1 MRAHDPGNGPISLVG
16 IPPATLTAL
25 HRMMLTIRQV
35 EERLADAIIAGEV
48 QCPVH
53 LYTGQEAVAA
63 GVCLHLKDGDYVFG
77 THRSHGQYLAKG
89 GDLNAMIAE
98 IYGRSAGCARGRGGS
113 MHLID
118 PELHIYANPIVAA
131 TISNAVGAALAESR
145 RQSGAVAVTFFGD
158 GAVEEGR
165 FYESLNLASLYQL
178 PVLFVCENNLYASHV
193 RLEARQ
199 RNPNIYKHAEPF
211 ALPGVQVD
219 GNDVV
224 AIHLAA
230 QEAVERARD
239 GGGPTL
245 IECLTYRWRGH
256 VGPNY
261 DLDKG
266 LRVAEELAAWQARC
280 PIKRLGEA
288 LVAGGLQAERELA
301 ATRREVDQVVE
312 EAWAYAKTSPL
323 PAPSELLDH
332 VTADAQGGAS

>member
-35 EERLADAIIAGEV
+35 EERLADALIAGEV
-48 QCPVH
+48 RCPVH
-53 LYTGQEAVAA
+53 LCTGQEAVAA
-63 GVCLHLKDGDYVFG
+63 GVCVHLKDEDYVFG

-89 GDLNAMIAE
+89 GDLKAMIAE

-113 MHLID
+113 MHVID

-178 PVLFVCENNLYASHV
+178 PVLFICENNLYASHV